1 MGETAACHYFWGK
14 GTNDQTRHQK
24 VWNTS
29 ESDNWNRATG
39 PIKPQINFV
48 LYQKMCFSSED
59 RSHRNEDVDPISTN
73 NSSITVTNTHD
84 SEINVV

>member
-1 MGETAACHYFWGK
+1 MRRLLPVTTFGEKAQMTK
-14 GTNDQTRHQK
+14 PGTKKFGTLQNLT
-24 VWNTS
+24 TG
-29 ESDNWNRATG
+29 TG